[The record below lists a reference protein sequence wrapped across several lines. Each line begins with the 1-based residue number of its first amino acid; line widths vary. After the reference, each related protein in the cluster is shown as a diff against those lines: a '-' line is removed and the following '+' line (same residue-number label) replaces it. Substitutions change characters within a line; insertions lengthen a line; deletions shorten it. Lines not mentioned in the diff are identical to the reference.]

1 MRCGSS
7 VFSGRKAHRLLYL
20 LVLAIAIA
28 VIVPSMVFAATGS
41 TAPGDSASP
50 GGLQHQSW
58 AKAPA
63 WASALADSPAAPKGG
78 EVIVQFARG
87 TQSTAMLKTADATG
101 ATLSSGFAGQGNK
114 TVPFAVYKSSTLTT
128 AQLMAKLKNQPGV
141 VAVSPNNLL
150 KLSDVTT
157 AQVAPQLQLAV
168 EAGFAAPNDPDFA
181 EQWALE
187 NTGQVGG
194 TVDADIDA
202 LDAWQRTVGSGDV
215 VVAVID
221 SGVDYEH
228 ADLAANMWQ
237 NPGEVSQ
244 PFDGVDND
252 GSGYVDDVYGIDVEN
267 GAGVADGD
275 PLDTYGHGTHVAGII
290 AAVGDNGVG
299 ISGVAWQTKIMAL
312 KAFEFYDGYGVYG
325 TEAGVIECINYAI
338 EQKVNHGV
346 NVVAINASF
355 EGDSYNQTLKD
366 AIQAAGAANIVF
378 VAAAGNSDPSGRDID
393 ATPVYPAAYDCSN
406 IITVGASNTYDGPAG
421 FSNYGATGV
430 DLFAPGLNIVSTVS
444 PWLAV
449 PPSSG
454 TLFFDDME
462 AGSANWTKTGT
473 WAITTEAYLS
483 PTHSWSDSPYSDYPT
498 QSRYVLTSRT
508 INLSTAPKAG
518 TWLGFSVTHDFGPG
532 DFLIASVSGNNGASW
547 QAVHHFAGAGS
558 QYYWVQLPEWAVTST
573 FRLQFV
579 LQSGALG
586 GGDHDGAYLDD
597 VCITKTAP
605 TQYGLLSGTS
615 MAAPHVTGTVALL
628 AAAAPGDTAAARID
642 SVLTTVDKPAALSGK
657 CVTDGRLN
665 AGRALLT
672 GTSPPTITEIS
683 PDAGSAN
690 GGTQVDIYGTNFY
703 GVDLAGAGGVTF
715 GGVNATSYTVD
726 GSAHMI
732 AVAPPGTGGTTV
744 QVQVNAAG
752 GATPDTAA
760 DDFTYLPPPTIT
772 GLSPSTGPNTGGIEV
787 AITGTDLEGVQ
798 SVTFGGVEAR
808 DWWIDAPGTLMAV
821 SPAHAAGVVRVVVT
835 TGGGATPDS
844 EYNSYTYVATTVIQ
858 QGDARLAFLGSWTE
872 YPSPYASGG
881 SCIYSNTAGSLC
893 TITFEG
899 TYMALLARTSPDGGK
914 AWVTVDGIDQ
924 GYVDFYSAVTR
935 YQQVVYDT
943 GMLDAGPHTVTFIW
957 VDYNNDL
964 SSGYVIS
971 ADAIHLLGTLVQS
984 PLPERHQQDD
994 FEFNYTGDWAQA
1006 YTWSASGGSFK
1017 YASSPGAAVNVTF
1030 EGTFCSWVA
1039 KKGPGYGKAWVSL
1052 DGDAPVLVDLYSPYD
1067 RYKQKVYSTGLLLD
1081 GPHTVSIYWTG
1092 QKNWAASGYRVDVD
1106 TFDVLGTLTEAPAAE
1121 PMPWLYEQNDAH
1133 ITYVGPWSTR
1143 WAAYASA
1150 GSFYYTSTK
1159 SAAALVSFTGT
1170 SVELLAKRGPVYGK
1184 AQISLDGGAPET
1196 VDLYSEGEAFKESV
1210 FVRDGLDNGPHTLT
1224 IRCLGE
1230 KNDASGGFVVDVDA
1244 LRISGML
1251 TQVPPPT
1258 RFQQDAP
1265 PLVDAYEGIWKT
1277 AYTWLSSG
1285 GSFKYATST
1294 GAKVSVPFNGTY
1306 LSWVAKT
1313 GPWYGKAKVILDGDI
1328 AHPVYVDLY
1337 SSYDKYKQPVY
1348 NTGLLEPGNHY
1359 LTIEWTGL
1367 KNWRA
1372 KGTQIDVDT
1381 FDVRGTLEVGA

>member
-1 MRCGSS
+1 VCGGSS
-7 VFSGRKAHRLLYL
+7 VFSGRRAYRLLYL
-20 LVLAIAIA
+20 LVLVVVIA
-28 VIVPSMVFAATGS
+28 VAVPSAVFAAGGS
-41 TAPGDSASP
+41 NAPD
-50 GGLQHQSW
+50 GLQRQSW

-63 WASALADSPAAPKGG
+63 WVTALADGSVAPKGG

-87 TQSTAMLKTADATG
+87 TQRTAMLKTAG
-101 ATLSSGFAGQGNK
+101 ATSATMRSGFASQSIK

-128 AQLMAKLKNQPGV
+128 AQLMERMKKQPGV

-150 KLSDVTT
+150 KLSDTTT
-157 AQVAPQLQLAV
+157 AQVTTQLKLAV
-168 EAGFAAPNDPDFA
+168 EAGFAAPSDPDFA
-181 EQWALE
+181 DQWALE
-187 NTGQVGG
+187 NTGQVAG
-194 TVDADIDA
+194 TADADIDA
-202 LDAWQRTVGSGDV
+202 LSAWQRTVGSGDV

-221 SGVDYEH
+221 SGADYEH

-237 NPGEVSQ
+237 NPGEVNQ

-252 GSGYVDDVYGIDVEN
+252 GSGYIDDVYGIDVEN
-267 GAGVADGD
+267 ASGVPDGD

-290 AAVGDNGVG
+290 AAAGNNGVG

-312 KAFEFYDGYGVYG
+312 KAFEFYEGVG
-325 TEAGVIECINYAI
+325 VFATEAGVIECINYAI

-355 EGDSYNQTLKD
+355 EGDSYNQILKD
-366 AIQAAGAANIVF
+366 AILAAGAVNIVF
-378 VAAAGNSDPSGRDID
+378 VAAAGNGGGDIGM
-393 ATPVYPAAYDCSN
+393 TPAYPAAYDCSN
-406 IITVGASNTYDGPAG
+406 IISVGASNTYDARVS

-430 DLFAPGLNIVSTVS
+430 DLFAPGLDIVSTVS

-454 TLFFDDME
+454 TLFFDNME
-462 AGSANWTKTGT
+462 AGSANWTKTGA
-473 WAITTEAYLS
+473 WAITTEAYSS
-483 PTHSWSDSPYSDYPT
+483 PTHSWSDSPNSYYPM
-498 QSRYVLTSRT
+498 QSRYVLTSRA

-518 TWLGFSVTHDFGPG
+518 TWLGFSVAHDFGPG
-532 DFLIASVSGNNGASW
+532 DFLIASVSGNNGVSW
-547 QAVHHFAGAGS
+547 QAVHHFTGAGS
-558 QYYWVQLPEWAVTST
+558 QYYWVQLPEWAVTSA
-573 FRLQFV
+573 FKLQFV
-579 LQSGALG
+579 LESGSLG

-628 AAAAPGDTAAARID
+628 AAAAPGDTAAARI
-642 SVLTTVDKPAALSGK
+642 SRVLATVDKPATLSGL

-672 GTSPPTITEIS
+672 GTYPPNVTEIS
-683 PDAGSAN
+683 PDAGSAI

-715 GGVNATSYTVD
+715 GGVNATSYTLD
-726 GSAHMI
+726 GPTHII
-732 AVAPPGTGGTTV
+732 AVAPAGTGGTTV

-760 DDFTYLPPPTIT
+760 DDFTYLPPPTMT
-772 GLSPSTGPNTGGIEV
+772 GLSQSTGPSAGGVKV
-787 AITGTDLEGVQ
+787 AITGTDFEGVQ
-798 SVTFGGVEAR
+798 SVTFGGAEAK
-808 DWWIDAPGTLMAV
+808 DWWIESPGTLVAV
-821 SPAHAAGVVRVVVT
+821 TPAHAAGIVRVVVT
-835 TGGGATPDS
+835 TGGGPTPDS
-844 EYNSYTYVATTVIQ
+844 EYNSYTYVATTVFQ
-858 QGDARLAFLGSWTE
+858 QGDPRLAFLGSWAE
-872 YPSPYASGG
+872 YPSSYASGG
-881 SCIYSNTAGSLC
+881 SCIYSSTAGSLS

-899 TYMALLARTSPDGGK
+899 SYMALVARTSPDGGK

-924 GYVDFYSAVTR
+924 GYVDFYSEVTR

-943 GMLDAGPHTVTFIW
+943 GMLEAGPHTVTFIW

-994 FEFNYTGDWAQA
+994 VEFKYTGDWVQS

-1017 YASSPGAAVNVTF
+1017 YASSPGAAVNVAF
-1030 EGTFCSWVA
+1030 DGTFCSWVA

-1052 DGDAPVLVDLYSPYD
+1052 DGDDPVLVDLYSPYD
-1067 RYKQKVYSTGLLLD
+1067 GYKQKVYSSGFLLD
-1081 GPHTVSIYWTG
+1081 GPHILSIYWTG
-1092 QKNWAASGYRVDVD
+1092 QKNWWASGYRIDTD
-1106 TFDVLGTLTEAPAAE
+1106 TFDVLGTVTEAAPAE
-1121 PMPWLYEQNDAH
+1121 PMSWLYEQNDAH
-1133 ITYVGPWSTR
+1133 LTYVGPWSTR
-1143 WAAYASA
+1143 WAASASA

-1159 SAAALVSFTGT
+1159 GAAALVSFTGT
-1170 SVELLAKRGPVYGK
+1170 SIELLAKMGPVYGK
-1184 AQISLDGGAPET
+1184 AQISLDGGTPEIK
-1196 VDLYSEGEAFKESV
+1196 DLYSEGDVFKEPI
-1210 FVRDGLDNGPHTLT
+1210 FYADGLDNGPHTLS

-1230 KNDASGGFVVDVDA
+1230 KNDASGGYVVDVDA
-1244 LRISGML
+1244 LRIAGML

-1258 RFQQDAP
+1258 RFQQDAA
-1265 PLVDAYEGIWKT
+1265 PLVDAYEGSWRT
-1277 AYTWLSSG
+1277 AYTWSASG
-1285 GSFKYATST
+1285 GSFKYATSAL
-1294 GAKVSVPFNGTY
+1294 AKVTVPFSGTY

-1348 NTGLLEPGNHY
+1348 NTGLLEPGNHN

-1367 KNWRA
+1367 KYWRA

-1381 FDVRGTLEVGA
+1381 FDVRGTLETIS